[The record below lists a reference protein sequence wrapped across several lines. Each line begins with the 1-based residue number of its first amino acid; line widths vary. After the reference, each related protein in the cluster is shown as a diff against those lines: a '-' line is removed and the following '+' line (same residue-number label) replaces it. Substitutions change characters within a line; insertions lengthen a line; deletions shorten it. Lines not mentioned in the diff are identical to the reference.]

1 MEINSQKDIEKID
14 KAIASITDTDKNL
27 SQIFSEISSIL
38 KLTKKSLSE
47 LEKQKENLENE
58 KDALKLQTNDLQDQ
72 KNKLDKEKNL
82 LESEK
87 NLLELGT
94 KKLEQEKRERDAKI
108 GELTGNQKKLLE
120 EYDILKKDL
129 RKFQELA
136 ADAEDQDFNFEEIQ
150 NLLRI
155 YMVLLEEIWQSKPH
169 YKILYLLHGDKEELN
184 KDDIKGATGIA
195 GAMVLRAIHE
205 LAGSNLIIY
214 NEDTGM
220 VKLTKR
226 MFPKQKKE

>member
-1 MEINSQKDIEKID
+1 MEINSQKDIDKLD
-14 KAIASITDTDKNL
+14 KAISTITDTDKNL
-27 SQIFSEISSIL
+27 SRIFSEIASIL
-38 KLTKKSLSE
+38 ADTKKSLAE
-47 LEKQKENLENE
+47 LEKQKVDLEHE
-58 KDALKLQTNDLQDQ
+58 KDALKLETNDLQEQ
-72 KNKLDKEKNL
+72 KDKLDGEKSL

-87 NLLELGT
+87 LQLELNT
-94 KKLEQEKRERDAKI
+94 KKLEREKRERDAKI
-108 GELTGNQKKLLE
+108 GELTGNQKKLLD

-136 ADAEDQDFNFEEIQ
+136 ADAEDQEFNFEEIQ

-155 YMVLLEEIWQSKPH
+155 YMVLLEEIWQGKPH